1 MSEVSLDT
9 QRTPSP
15 PQVPEFYL
23 GPHLTALFTRG
34 WVGMVILCTPH
45 PHPDLYLAW
54 DAQLSTFQVGPGLG
68 PWAER
73 GCS

>member
-23 GPHLTALFTRG
+23 GHHLTALFTPG
-34 WVGMVILCTPH
+34 WVGMVKLCTP
-45 PHPDLYLAW
+45 PPTPTFTLPGMPSLAHSRW
-54 DAQLSTFQVGPGLG
+54 ALG
-68 PWAER
+68 
-73 GCS
+73 